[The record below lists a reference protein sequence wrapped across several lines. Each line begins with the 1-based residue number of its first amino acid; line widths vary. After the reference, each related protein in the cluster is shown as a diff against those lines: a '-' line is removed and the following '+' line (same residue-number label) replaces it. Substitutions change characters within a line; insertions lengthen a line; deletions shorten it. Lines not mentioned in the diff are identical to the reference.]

1 MATMIQPTHG
11 LPPWLL
17 DILNQISVNPVSTS
31 ITTAGAVGE
40 PILKSIGKELSEL
53 LGTVFETN
61 PGAAK
66 APKVPRKLRFS
77 GMATGGDVERRGGKM
92 LMQADAGPHGMISTG
107 VEPQPFEI
115 SPSDMDTLLAS
126 GKAGIEQP
134 PAGPTAA
141 IQRRLK
147 AMLDRGK

>member
-1 MATMIQPTHG
+1 MPAAKPTY
-11 LPPWLL
+11 PASMPTWLQ
-17 DILNQISVNPVSTS
+17 DILNQISVNPVGTS
-31 ITTAGAVGE
+31 IKSAGE
-40 PILKSIGKELSEL
+40 PVLSSIGKELSEL

-77 GMATGGDVERRGGKM
+77 GMATGGDVERRGGHM
-92 LMQADAGPHGMISTG
+92 LLQADAGPHGMISTG

-115 SPSDMDTLLAS
+115 APSDMDTLIAS
-126 GKAGIEQP
+126 GKAGIQQP

-147 AMLDRGK
+147 AMLDRGR